1 MYIVP
6 KKFYPKNARR
16 QAAGSHHWQQGSGV
30 ARDHRHQRMPW
41 GDRTRHLASKR
52 GPVNPL
58 KSRLTAYPFSAFGGS
73 HRPASTARIASLPSA
88 GRLKSKTPIL
98 MTA

>member
-1 MYIVP
+1 MYVP

-16 QAAGSHHWQQGSGV
+16 QAAGSHHWHQGSGV

-58 KSRLTAYPFSAFGGS
+58 KSRLTAYPLFRVWRFAPACILCPDRQLAQRRSAK
-73 HRPASTARIASLPSA
+73 I
-88 GRLKSKTPIL
+88 
-98 MTA
+98 